1 MVLIPL
7 AVEIAKPFIDGNS
20 IGSSSSTQSMASMAK
35 CVNYHTAIPSY
46 DHVSTL
52 NLAVSE
58 RCDHTSLLFRPL
70 LITGTPRSATT
81 YTSKKLQSLGMRIQ
95 NNDWF
100 KPHLPHGRVLDIMH
114 LRRLRRVLD
123 IMHLRIISQMLSN
136 GEKYLH
142 VFHQVKEPLASI
154 TSMCTEPI
162 GKEKC
167 WKFLE
172 RHIIFTSK

>member
-46 DHVSTL
+46 DYDHVSTL

-70 LITGTPRSATT
+70 LITGTPRSATI
-81 YTSKKLQSLGMRIQ
+81 YTSKKLQSLGMRLTLGKIYCDFAII
-95 NNDWF
+95 N
-100 KPHLPHGRVLDIMH
+100 KY
-114 LRRLRRVLD
+114 RL
-123 IMHLRIISQMLSN
+123 Q
-136 GEKYLH
+136 
-142 VFHQVKEPLASI
+142 
-154 TSMCTEPI
+154 
-162 GKEKC
+162 
-167 WKFLE
+167 
-172 RHIIFTSK
+172 HIELLQ